1 MKRDTLIIIGIALVA
16 LVIGVVVFLSGHGG
30 VPDTSSA
37 VANTQPSAAVSVPFT
52 EITRGS
58 KSTVTTRVNYFITSA
73 DQLSKL
79 WKMIDATGTPP
90 VIDFNT
96 HAVLA
101 VFAGKESTSSITVAK
116 IEDTSTRMVSVAIA
130 KPDSACAKKPLA
142 TSVYEIVA
150 VPTTSLP
157 LAHQDIS
164 TTATCPQ

>member
-1 MKRDTLIIIGIALVA
+1 MKRDTLIIIGVA
-16 LVIGVVVFLSGHGG
+16 LAAIAIGVVIFLSGRGNI
-30 VPDTSSA
+30 PNTSSA
-37 VANTQPSAAVSVPFT
+37 VANSQPSAAVAVPFT

-58 KSTVTTRVNYFITSA
+58 KSTVTTRVNYFITST
-73 DQLSKL
+73 DELNKL

-96 HAVLA
+96 HTVLA

-130 KPDSACAKKPLA
+130 KPDSACAKKPPA
-142 TSVYEIVA
+142 ISVYEIVA

-157 LAHQDIS
+157 LTHQDIS